1 MFGLYA
7 VSRSKMAINYL
18 CNFCYFA
25 LLALDISHANILFQ
39 YYEAFSSKKNKN
51 KICMI
56 TYDVLYRSL
65 MPVVM

>member
-25 LLALDISHANILFQ
+25 LLVLDISHANILFQ
-39 YYEAFSSKKNKN
+39 YYEAFSSKEQK
-51 KICMI
+51 
-56 TYDVLYRSL
+56 
-65 MPVVM
+65 